1 LLFAL
6 RFSRVN
12 QVGVKAANGGRVHNL
27 NTGLNYTTIQ
37 GAIDANETED
47 GHVIFAEEGTYC
59 EHVTISKSIW
69 LVGEK
74 RDTTAIDGNG
84 IGTVIQIT
92 TNSVSIINFTIR
104 NAGKAWSGSGYPP
117 SSISGNNVRNVN
129 VTNNILA
136 DAAVCVWFYS
146 SSFVN
151 ISGNVILN
159 ATTAGIIGYA
169 SSNITIQYIRTS

>member
-1 LLFAL
+1 MSKKFASILIIFVLLFAL

-37 GAIDANETED
+37 EAINANETED

-74 RDTTAIDGNG
+74 RDATVIDGNG

-92 TNSVSIINFTIR
+92 ANNVSIINFTIR
-104 NAGKAWSGSGYPP
+104 NAGKAWSGRDTRRAASAATMSGMLM
-117 SSISGNNVRNVN
+117 SR
-129 VTNNILA
+129 
-136 DAAVCVWFYS
+136 
-146 SSFVN
+146 
-151 ISGNVILN
+151 
-159 ATTAGIIGYA
+159 
-169 SSNITIQYIRTS
+169 ITF

>member
-1 LLFAL
+1 
-6 RFSRVN
+6 
-12 QVGVKAANGGRVHNL
+12 
-27 NTGLNYTTIQ
+27 
-37 GAIDANETED
+37 
-47 GHVIFAEEGTYC
+47 
-59 EHVTISKSIW
+59 
-69 LVGEK
+69 
-74 RDTTAIDGNG
+74 
-84 IGTVIQIT
+84 VIQIT
-92 TNSVSIINFTIR
+92 TNSVINFTIR